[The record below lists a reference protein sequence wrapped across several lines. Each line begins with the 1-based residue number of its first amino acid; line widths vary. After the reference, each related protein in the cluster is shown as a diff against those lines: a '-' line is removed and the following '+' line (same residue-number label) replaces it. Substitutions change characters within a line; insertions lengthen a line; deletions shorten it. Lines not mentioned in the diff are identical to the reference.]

1 MESRFLDRLRVSIK
15 SLSPGYYALVM
26 GTGIVS
32 IGMKLAGFDLVSWFL
47 MWLCAL
53 SYIVVTTLNVW
64 RWRAERQSFQE
75 DFADP
80 RRAFSFFTFVAGT
93 NVLGVRLSLNGWY
106 DLTAVLLVIAFI
118 GWVILGYIIPWV
130 AFHQPVRDLLAT
142 ANGTWFIWVVG
153 CQSVALA
160 SASLEPASS
169 GAGQRVLALLSV
181 IGWSVGLFL
190 YGAVGIIVMLRV
202 IMYELRPIDLG
213 PPYWVAMGA
222 CAIAAVAGGRITQM
236 TDVPMADVIRELA
249 TGLAVLMW
257 AFATWLIPALL
268 ALGWWRHIQHRV
280 PLVYEAAWWSMVFPL
295 GMYAV
300 AGLYLGRVD
309 KLPIVRWIGS
319 VELWVAFT
327 VLVITLAMMT
337 LHSVQTVVRRTP
349 SG

>member
-1 MESRFLDRLRVSIK
+1 MDRLRLSIK
-15 SLSPGYYALVM
+15 GLSPGYYALVM

-53 SYIVVTTLNVW
+53 SYLVVTTLNVW
-64 RWRAERQSFQE
+64 RWRAERRSFQE
-75 DFADP
+75 DFTDP

-106 DLTAVLLVIAFI
+106 AVTAVLLVIAFTS
-118 GWVILGYIIPWV
+118 WVILGYIIPWSV
-130 AFHQPVRDLLAT
+130 FRQPIRDLLAT

-153 CQSVALA
+153 CQSVALD
-160 SASLEPASS
+160 SASLEPVS
-169 GAGQRVLALLSV
+169 GGSAQRMLALLSV
-181 IGWSVGLFL
+181 ISWSVGLFL
-190 YGAVGIIVMLRV
+190 YGAVGIIVMLRL

-222 CAIAAVAGGRITQM
+222 CAIATVAGARMTQM
-236 TDVPMADVIRELA
+236 TDVPMAHVIRELA
-249 TGLAVLMW
+249 TGLSVLMW
-257 AFATWLIPALL
+257 AFATWLIPALV

-280 PLVYEAAWWSMVFPL
+280 PIVYEAAWWSMVFPL

-327 VLVITLAMMT
+327 VFVLTFVMMALHLVR
-337 LHSVQTVVRRTP
+337 TVARRSAPSTP
-349 SG
+349 SGS